1 MLPLADYNPRRII
14 PWFTYLLI
22 GLNFVMFFF
31 EMTQG
36 EAFVITWSFVPQ
48 RFLADPLGQLPT
60 LFTSMFMH
68 AGWLHILGNMLYLWV
83 FGDNIE
89 DRFGHV
95 FFIFFYIICGLTA
108 TFTHM
113 LFNAG
118 SVIPTL
124 GASGA
129 VAGVLGAYL
138 VLYPVARVIVL
149 MGFIIIPLP
158 AIIVLGFWF
167 VIQVFYGVGSL
178 GSTAEAEIAYMAH
191 IGGFVTGFVI
201 AIIFR
206 IGKKGKQAV
215 Y

>member
-1 MLPLADYNPRRII
+1 
-14 PWFTYLLI
+14 
-22 GLNFVMFFF
+22 
-31 EMTQG
+31 
-36 EAFVITWSFVPQ
+36 
-48 RFLADPLGQLPT
+48 
-60 LFTSMFMH
+60 
-68 AGWLHILGNMLYLWV
+68 
-83 FGDNIE
+83 
-89 DRFGHV
+89 
-95 FFIFFYIICGLTA
+95 
-108 TFTHM
+108 
-113 LFNAG
+113 
-118 SVIPTL
+118 
-124 GASGA
+124 
-129 VAGVLGAYL
+129 
-138 VLYPVARVIVL
+138 